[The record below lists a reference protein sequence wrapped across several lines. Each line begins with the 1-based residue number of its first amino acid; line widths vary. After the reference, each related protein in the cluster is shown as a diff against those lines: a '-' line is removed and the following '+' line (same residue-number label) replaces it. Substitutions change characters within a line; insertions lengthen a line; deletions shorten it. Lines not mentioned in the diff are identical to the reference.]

1 MLSNFKK
8 HSSIF
13 AVLLLSLSGCKML
26 ESNVD
31 DKTAKPSQ
39 IKNIILLIGDGMG
52 PQQVGLLEEYATRA
66 PQSIYRG
73 DNSAISKL
81 ANLGVTGLSLHGPAD
96 KLVVDSACSA
106 TQLATG
112 VASGNEMIGL
122 NRAGHKVPT
131 ILQKAKALGKSTGLV
146 SDTRLTHA
154 TPAAFATH
162 QIHRSMENAIAE
174 QMVLSNAVDV
184 MLSGGLRHFI
194 PKDYLLLGEQAGFE
208 KNLADSGLSFKSKRR
223 DSKNLLR
230 QAENQGYE
238 LVFNKSQL
246 QDTQKARI
254 LGLFANSAMV
264 DGIEA
269 SNLRYLGQPSLR
281 DMTQVAIS
289 KLSQNPEG
297 FFLMVE
303 GGQIDWAGH
312 NNDAGTLLHEMIKFD
327 SAVDAV
333 LQWAKDRDD
342 TLVVVTADHETGGF
356 GFSYSGA
363 DLPQAEQL
371 NNFNNDTYKPNYN
384 FGELEILDKLFLQKR
399 SYSAMWKAAKQDHN
413 NPSAAKLVQTV
424 NLNSEFKIN
433 GTDANAI
440 LAEQKNA
447 FFQRGHKSLS
457 LKTSSKINDFSPFY
471 VYLNER
477 PLNLIGRA
485 LSTKQNIVWSTG
497 THTHTPVGVF
507 ALGPQHAI
515 KQFSG
520 FYTHVELGKKM
531 QHILIDKVDAN

>member
-1 MLSNFKK
+1 
-8 HSSIF
+8 
-13 AVLLLSLSGCKML
+13 ML
-26 ESNVD
+26 ESKAYDV
-31 DKTAKPSQ
+31 AAEPSQ
-39 IKNIILLIGDGMG
+39 IKNIVLLIGDGMG

-73 DNSAISKL
+73 NNSAISKL

-112 VASGNEMIGL
+112 VASGSEMIGL
-122 NRAGHKVPT
+122 NRAGQKIPT
-131 ILQKAKALGKSTGLV
+131 ILQKAKAMGKSTGLV

-174 QMVLSNAVDV
+174 QMVVSNSVDV

-194 PKDYLLLGEQAGFE
+194 PKDYMLSGELDALE
-208 KNLADSGLSFKSKRR
+208 TRLAVSGLSLKSKRR
-223 DSKNLLR
+223 DRKNILR
-230 QAENQGYE
+230 QAESQGYE
-238 LVFNKSQL
+238 LVFNEGQL
-246 QDTQKARI
+246 QDAHSERI

-269 SNLRYLGQPSLR
+269 SNQRYHGQPSLR
-281 DMTQVAIS
+281 NMTQVAIN
-289 KLSQNPEG
+289 KLAKNPKG

-342 TLVVVTADHETGGF
+342 TLVILTADHETGGF

-371 NNFNNDTYKPNYN
+371 DNLNGDIYKPNYN
-384 FGELEILDKLFLQKR
+384 FGELTILDKLYLQKR
-399 SYSAMWKAAKQDHN
+399 SYSAMWKAAKHDDN
-413 NPSAAKLVQTV
+413 KPSADKLVQTV

-433 GTDANAI
+433 DADANTI

-447 FFQRGHKSLS
+447 FFKRGHKSLGV
-457 LKTSSKINDFSPFY
+457 KIASKIHDFSPFY

-507 ALGPQHAI
+507 VLGPEHAI

-531 QHILIDKVDAN
+531 KQILTGY